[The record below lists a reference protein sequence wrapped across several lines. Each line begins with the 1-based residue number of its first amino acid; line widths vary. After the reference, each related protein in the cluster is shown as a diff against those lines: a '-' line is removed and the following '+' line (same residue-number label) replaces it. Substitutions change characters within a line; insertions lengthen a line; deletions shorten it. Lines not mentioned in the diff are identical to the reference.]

1 MRLALRAKVWIY
13 PGNSAWYFVTVD
25 KKNSLKV
32 KKHQEGKLRRGW
44 GAVKVSV
51 TLGKSRWSTSI
62 FPVKDGSYLLPIKS
76 EIRKKEQVCDTDI
89 IKLTIEIQE

>member
-13 PGNSAWYFVTVD
+13 PGNSAWHFVTVD

-76 EIRKKEQVCDTDI
+76 EIRKKEDVFDTDTVHI
-89 IKLTIEIQE
+89 RLTL